1 MNKEKLIEKINNY
14 RNSLRQIDSDI
25 GYLNQQVAMKRDL
38 FLEISG
44 RIKELEEMI
53 KDIENEEVIEDKKKV
68 STKKEASIKDKK

>member
-14 RNSLRQIDSDI
+14 RNNLRQIDSDI

-68 STKKEASIKDKK
+68 STKKETSIKDKK